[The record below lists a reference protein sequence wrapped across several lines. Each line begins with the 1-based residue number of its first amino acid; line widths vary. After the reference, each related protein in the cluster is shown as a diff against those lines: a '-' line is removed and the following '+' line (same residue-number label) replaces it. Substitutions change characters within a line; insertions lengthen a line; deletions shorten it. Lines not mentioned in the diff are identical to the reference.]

1 MLLTSVRHISDL
13 QRRII
18 ERKELQKGKILKKEN
33 IKGGKE
39 LQRGNRAYRDVLKW
53 DYSSRFLVG
62 RELEVVETVVVEDE
76 PSSLPT
82 LVPKTI
88 ILNEVHPRSQLE
100 QNIPKLRAPPATLFP
115 EPALLVRVEEGVHQV
130 VPVVLRDLEGLRL
143 DRVEQGDQ
151 QLPRQI
157 LSIVD
162 PPVHGDELLDAGL
175 VLNARVV
182 QAGVEH
188 DDRKAQH
195 VAGVGVSEDIRV
207 ELAISLS
214 KSFHHS
220 VDFLC
225 FSRKPETPQELS

>member
-1 MLLTSVRHISDL
+1 MLALEEILDALDPIVLLLLGGGRHPVHGVLPLNHLAITVGLAGLDHLVARAEELEAVLLTSVSHISD
-13 QRRII
+13 
-18 ERKELQKGKILKKEN
+18 
-33 IKGGKE
+33 
-39 LQRGNRAYRDVLKW
+39 RDVLKW
-53 DYSSRFLVG
+53 DNSSRFLVG
-62 RELEVVETVVVEDE
+62 RELEVVEAVVVEDE

-82 LVPKTI
+82 LV
-88 ILNEVHPRSQLE
+88 
-100 QNIPKLRAPPATLFP
+100 PATLFP

-162 PPVHGDELLDAGL
+162 PPIHSDELLDTGL
-175 VLNARVV
+175 VLDARVM
-182 QAGVEH
+182 QAGVKH

-195 VAGVGVSEDIRV
+195 VTGVGVGEYIRV

-220 VDFLC
+220 VDFLG